1 MSPGAQPCPGMGAA
15 FPGPFA
21 QSMLR
26 LLLPTDRRE
35 EFEGDLIEE
44 AEAIVLPRHGRR
56 TALLWFWGQVAASA
70 APMLVRRLEKEVR
83 MYPQRWIVPAALL
96 GLWGLWGLVELG
108 NTPSGGFDW
117 GSSQVMA
124 VQPEGPADRAGLREG
139 DRIIT
144 VDGVPASDFR
154 ALRRQPR
161 AEIGQTRVLVVERA
175 DAATGAATTESIR
188 ITYSGLPTHDRTVGF
203 VAGLIGF
210 AFLLSG
216 LAVFQKTQSTPALL
230 FALVGFGFSAMLLP
244 APYIGSYGLRTAVTS
259 VLFLAF
265 LVGFACLLHLLLIF
279 PKPKKVMDKKA
290 VRWLLY
296 LPVGLFTLVAIAT
309 LFFDLRAGALRS
321 PAAVLIGVILV
332 AYVLLSLGALV
343 HSFLTSGPG
352 ERAAAGLNLMMAG
365 VVVGLLPLIGM
376 VVAGMFVRIDLLPG
390 GDWAFLPLV
399 LVPISFA
406 AGLVKA
412 EAAHG

>member
-1 MSPGAQPCPGMGAA
+1 
-15 FPGPFA
+15 
-21 QSMLR
+21 
-26 LLLPTDRRE
+26 
-35 EFEGDLIEE
+35 
-44 AEAIVLPRHGRR
+44 
-56 TALLWFWGQVAASA
+56 
-70 APMLVRRLEKEVR
+70 
-83 MYPQRWIVPAALL
+83 
-96 GLWGLWGLVELG
+96 
-108 NTPSGGFDW
+108 
-117 GSSQVMA
+117 
-124 VQPEGPADRAGLREG
+124 
-139 DRIIT
+139 
-144 VDGVPASDFR
+144 
-154 ALRRQPR
+154 
-161 AEIGQTRVLVVERA
+161 
-175 DAATGAATTESIR
+175 
-188 ITYSGLPTHDRTVGF
+188 
-203 VAGLIGF
+203 
-210 AFLLSG
+210 
-216 LAVFQKTQSTPALL
+216 
-230 FALVGFGFSAMLLP
+230 
-244 APYIGSYGLRTAVTS
+244 VTS